1 MKLQEGKISS
11 RDIAKWMRISYDTY
25 RHNKAKKL
33 EILSFYC
40 EFEEVYGGLNIKK
53 VYVDEYQG
61 DIGSIDV
68 KNYLEEIQSKPVHNR
83 ISSVAGMTRKLSH
96 SKKEYEGL
104 SESAIEYRLGKA
116 GHIAFGKTNRRDKET
131 QIMTCYS
138 GVYGSR
144 EAIWCIKVD
153 DENRYRALTIEEE
166 QLFNEIISEIYAKE
180 PEKIKIK
187 AGLEKQLRKKE
198 ITTEE
203 YFQII
208 DDNKLDSFMDCIFAF
223 RNRTGLMLVNCA
235 EHIIKEDQ
243 ENFEG

>member
-11 RDIAKWMRISYDTY
+11 KEIAKWMNIGYSTY
-25 RHNKAKKL
+25 RNNKAKKL
-33 EILSFYC
+33 ELLSFYC

-53 VYVDEYQG
+53 VYIDEYQG

-68 KNYLEEIQSKPVHNR
+68 KNYLEEIRNKPIHNR
-83 ISSVAGMTRKLSH
+83 ISSVAGMSRKLSH

-104 SESAIEYRLGKA
+104 SESAVEYRLGKA
-116 GHIAFGKTNRRDKET
+116 GNIAFGKTNRRDKET
-131 QIMTCYS
+131 QIMTNYT

-144 EAIWCIKVD
+144 EAVWCIKVD
-153 DENRYRALTIEEE
+153 DNNHYRALTAEED

-180 PEKIKIK
+180 PEKIKSK
-187 AGLEKQLRKKE
+187 FGLEKQLRKKE
-198 ITTEE
+198 ISVEE

-208 DDNKLDSFMDCIFAF
+208 DDNKLDSFVDCIFAF

-235 EHIIKEDQ
+235 EHTLKEEQ
-243 ENFEG
+243 INFED